1 MNADQDDRRVNQ
13 KSRRTMRREFQLEAL
28 EGRVVLSQMLAGSS
42 FLGSPAAMRFE
53 GGGAGRFDQFR
64 MNRLESLASGG
75 TRFDQRIASRLDRMG
90 FQFGGGAP
98 GSPGNPGSQGASS
111 SSSSSSSTSVPAPT
125 NFISP
130 PMTSQASPVSNPS
143 AGSSRFPMGAW
154 RSLPFI
160 PAGSS
165 TLGTSTSGTST
176 SGTSTSASTTSTPP
190 PIAFPMGGGFGMGSG
205 IGGFGGMRAGFPRGV
220 EMMRGGA
227 FATGSMRPFGTH
239 MPLNSGST
247 TGSTAPAGTSATQIQ
262 KDFQQL
268 TTDQLATAAKSTV
281 TVGQIA
287 SFEQTLRTI
296 EQTGFKADA
305 KSVNAFATD
314 LMTAVAGGTY
324 TSGSSTAQSLQTQFN
339 NLFTGSSVPA
349 ATVTQAYDQ
358 IVAIA
363 QNTNVTTADLQTLK
377 NDRAAIASALGFKAP
392 SSTTSTSSSSS
403 STSTSSTASS
413 TTSPSNPSTPA
424 PAAFGGLG
432 LESLVRIAEI

>member
-1 MNADQDDRRVNQ
+1 MNADQDDRHVKI
-13 KSRRTMRREFQLEAL
+13 KSRRRLRREFQLEAL
-28 EGRVVLSQMLAGSS
+28 EGRVVLSQMFAGSS
-42 FLGSPAAMRFE
+42 FGSPAAMRFGE
-53 GGGAGRFDQFR
+53 GGAGRFDRLR
-64 MNRLESLASGG
+64 MIRLESLASGG
-75 TRFDQRIASRLDRMG
+75 TRFDQRIASRLDLMG

-98 GSPGNPGSQGASS
+98 GSPGTAGSQGDSS
-111 SSSSSSSTSVPAPT
+111 TSSSSSSTNVTAPT

-130 PMTSQASPVSNPS
+130 PTVSQSSPVANPPAVS
-143 AGSSRFPMGAW
+143 TRFPTVAW

-165 TLGTSTSGTST
+165 ASGTST
-176 SGTSTSASTTSTPP
+176 SGSTTSTPP
-190 PIAFPMGGGFGMGSG
+190 PIAFPMGGGFGMG
-205 IGGFGGMRAGFPRGV
+205 GGVGAFGGMGAGFPQGV
-220 EMMRGGA
+220 RMMRGGA
-227 FATGSMRPFGTH
+227 FAIGSMRPFGTH
-239 MPLNSGST
+239 NPLISGST
-247 TGSTAPAGTSATQIQ
+247 TGSTAPAGTSSTQIQ
-262 KDFQQL
+262 KDIQQL
-268 TTDQLATAAKSTV
+268 MTDRLAIAAKSTV

-287 SFEQTLRTI
+287 SFQQTLQSI

-314 LMTAVAGGTY
+314 LITAVAGGTY

-349 ATVTQAYDQ
+349 ATITQAYDQ

-377 NDRAAIASALGFKAP
+377 NDRAAIGLDFGFKAP

-403 STSTSSTASS
+403 TSTSSTASP
-413 TTSPSNPSTPA
+413 TTSPSNPATPT

>member
-1 MNADQDDRRVNQ
+1 M
-13 KSRRTMRREFQLEAL
+13 S
-28 EGRVVLSQMLAGSS
+28 
-42 FLGSPAAMRFE
+42 
-53 GGGAGRFDQFR
+53 GAG
-64 MNRLESLASGG
+64 
-75 TRFDQRIASRLDRMG
+75 MG
-90 FQFGGGAP
+90 AFGGFGAP
-98 GSPGNPGSQGASS
+98 GMIGE
-111 SSSSSSSTSVPAPT
+111 
-125 NFISP
+125 
-130 PMTSQASPVSNPS
+130 
-143 AGSSRFPMGAW
+143 
-154 RSLPFI
+154 
-160 PAGSS
+160 
-165 TLGTSTSGTST
+165 
-176 SGTSTSASTTSTPP
+176 
-190 PIAFPMGGGFGMGSG
+190 GMGSA
-205 IGGFGGMRAGFPRGV
+205 GMRAGFPRGV

-227 FATGSMRPFGTH
+227 FAIGSMRPFGTH
-239 MPLNSGST
+239 VPVNGGST
-247 TGSTAPAGTSATQIQ
+247 TGSTAPSGTSASQIQ

-349 ATVTQAYDQ
+349 ATVTQTYDQ

-377 NDRAAIASALGFKAP
+377 NDRAAIALDFGFKAP
-392 SSTTSTSSSSS
+392 SSTTATSSSSS